1 MQVGSFTSDDE
12 LLARLQAP
20 PPLCDG
26 VESLAY
32 WRERRRRLPWYRAR
46 ARREASREI
55 LAWEPRVLAALLAER
70 GAPLGARF
78 QAVRL
83 VATGPLRRWA
93 TRGAVVLATA
103 ALVVLVPAVLALELV
118 IRSL

>member
-1 MQVGSFTSDDE
+1 M
-12 LLARLQAP
+12 
-20 PPLCDG
+20 
-26 VESLAY
+26 
-32 WRERRRRLPWYRAR
+32 
-46 ARREASREI
+46 I
-55 LAWEPRVLAALLAER
+55 LAWERRLLAALLAER

-93 TRGAVVLATA
+93 MRGAFVLATA
-103 ALVVLVPAVLALELV
+103 ALVVLGAAVLALELV

>member
-1 MQVGSFTSDDE
+1 MIV
-12 LLARLQAP
+12 
-20 PPLCDG
+20 
-26 VESLAY
+26 
-32 WRERRRRLPWYRAR
+32 
-46 ARREASREI
+46 
-55 LAWEPRVLAALLAER
+55 AWERRVLAALLAER
-70 GAPLGARF
+70 GALPGTRF

-93 TRGAVVLATA
+93 TRGAFVLGTA